1 MTKRK
6 TQPKNKLEAPVNGK
20 SSKKRKVLSELDVE
34 CRTETRAAKRRR
46 LNNAEIDSGP
56 TDSIVSDVKI
66 KQDIDEVDKVV
77 VSADIGMDDVKVNM
91 NTDLV
96 TAAKLNIS
104 KSAIDILN
112 MKSLMSSFNGD
123 NPDQFFE
130 HCRQFVNS
138 STMASAEILTI
149 DQADTP
155 LWFEMRYGR
164 ITASRIYQA
173 SRCKTKNG
181 SLVDSIMGKR
191 SGWSFAMQRGTNLED
206 QVFNILKNEMHLQG
220 HKLKQC
226 GLFVD
231 EKLPHFG
238 ASPDGIADDFVVEIK
253 CPATA
258 KTYSEYISVETLQRR
273 YLAQIQLQMHITKR
287 KRALL
292 GVADL
297 NFEKNKKVVKVW
309 IDYDENYVKELIDD
323 ANAFWIQAVYP
334 LLRRKH
340 FNK

>member
-1 MTKRK
+1 MTTNFLLFR
-6 TQPKNKLEAPVNGK
+6 NI
-20 SSKKRKVLSELDVE
+20 E

-46 LNNAEIDSGP
+46 LNNAGSEASS
-56 TDSIVSDVKI
+56 TNSIISDLKI
-66 KQDIDEVDKVV
+66 EQDIDEVDKAIVYEHETGV
-77 VSADIGMDDVKVNM
+77 KTDVNARLTKISDGLCEIG
-91 NTDLV
+91 
-96 TAAKLNIS
+96 
-104 KSAIDILN
+104 KSAIDILS
-112 MKSLMSSFNGD
+112 MKTLMSSFTGD
-123 NPDQFFE
+123 NPDQFFN

-138 STMASAEILTI
+138 STMSSAEILTI

-206 QVFNILKNEMHLQG
+206 QVFNVLKNEMYMQG

-231 EKLPHFG
+231 ETLPHFG
-238 ASPDGIADDFVVEIK
+238 ASPDGIADEFVVEIK
-253 CPATA
+253 CPATP

-273 YLAQIQLQMHITKR
+273 YFAQIQLQMHITKR
-287 KRALL
+287 KKALL

-297 NFEKNKKVVKVW
+297 NFERNKKVVKVW
-309 IDYDENYVKELIDD
+309 IDYDEDYVKELIEE
-323 ANAFWIQAVYP
+323 ANAFWVQAVYP

-340 FNK
+340 FKREN

>member
-1 MTKRK
+1 MLFR
-6 TQPKNKLEAPVNGK
+6 N
-20 SSKKRKVLSELDVE
+20 VE

-46 LNNAEIDSGP
+46 MNDGTISTESEIKK
-56 TDSIVSDVKI
+56 SIKSELKVE
-66 KQDIDEVDKVV
+66 QDIDEVDKAIVPEHE
-77 VSADIGMDDVKVNM
+77 IKVKVDNVSLM
-91 NTDLV
+91 ETSSTDLI
-96 TAAKLNIS
+96 NITG
-104 KSAIDILN
+104 KSAIDILS
-112 MKSLMSSFNGD
+112 MKTLMSSFIGD
-123 NPDQFFE
+123 NSDQFIS

-138 STMASAEILTI
+138 STMSSAEILTI

-164 ITASRIYQA
+164 ITASRVYQA

-206 QVFNILKNEMHLQG
+206 QVFKILQNEMKLQG

-231 EKLPHFG
+231 ETLPQFG
-238 ASPDGIADDFVVEIK
+238 ASPDGIADEFVVEIK
-253 CPATA
+253 CPATP
-258 KTYSEYISVETLQRR
+258 KTYAEYISEKTLQRR
-273 YLAQIQLQMHITKR
+273 YFAQIQLQMHITKR

-297 NFEKNKKVVKVW
+297 NFERNKKVVKVW
-309 IDYDENYVKELIDD
+309 IDYDEDYVKELIDE

-340 FNK
+340 FKCVKNQ